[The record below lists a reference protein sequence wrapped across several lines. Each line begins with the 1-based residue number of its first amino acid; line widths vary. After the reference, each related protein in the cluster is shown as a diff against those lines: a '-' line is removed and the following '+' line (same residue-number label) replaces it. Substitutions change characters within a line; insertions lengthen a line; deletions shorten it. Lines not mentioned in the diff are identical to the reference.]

1 MDAKLYLLTL
11 SFLTFMFLAFFIF
24 SKKKIQK
31 IWPMLLGISP
41 LIMIYALNSNL
52 RIYSFHGFMHTGVVY
67 QLLNGNIPPFNPV
80 LGGQVMHYP
89 WGWHCLA
96 AFFTQLLTITPFYSF
111 ALINIVL
118 LFFSMVL
125 IYKISRLLI
134 EDERANIFSVIVSLF
149 AISPMDLYLN
159 FRLIRLLHIKLPLE
173 IRGVPAFDKFS
184 NINGVPVGLVFFL
197 LFLYSIIKLF
207 QQKRVGS
214 NGVLFFI
221 SVVGCGFFYP
231 VMLPVIAASTVLVC
245 SASVVINKDRYLAY
259 DLKKIIIVVGLGL
272 TAMVMLMP
280 YFFSITAGMKTSI
293 QFFDPNNAS
302 ANILRYLVVT
312 VPILLIIYINR
323 NFLKDKLNRTVIF
336 ILLSVI
342 VASFSCY
349 IFISLPLESE
359 YKYFMLSTVTLGI
372 LGGTAFYAMNH
383 GFKKIVVFILL
394 LLFLAPLY
402 RNARWKSRFM
412 NNVTDV
418 SSLYAEKGRY
428 LYSRNSEENELYQW
442 VRNHTDKNSI
452 FIDSELTIP
461 VLAQRQLFIGMDRE
475 STSKPLPA
483 AMKGTNGS
491 PGYGFTI
498 DTFLRR
504 VYGYDSALIDKRRA
518 IVKSIYNPNQKLTD
532 SEVETLFNAYENTY
546 IVVRTK
552 ALEDKFRQGKL
563 NQVFRS
569 SKGHFILYQKES

>member
-11 SFLTFMFLAFFIF
+11 SFLTFIFLVFFIF
-24 SKKKIQK
+24 SPKRIKKI
-31 IWPMLLGISP
+31 WLLLWGITP
-41 LIMIYALNSNL
+41 LIMLYALSSNL
-52 RIYSFHGFMHTGVVY
+52 RIYSFHGFMHAGVVY

-80 LGGQVMHYP
+80 LGEQVIRYP
-89 WGWHCLA
+89 WGWHCVASLITKVLA
-96 AFFTQLLTITPFYSF
+96 ITPFNAF
-111 ALINIVL
+111 ALINIVSL
-118 LFFSMVL
+118 CLAMVL
-125 IYKISRLLI
+125 VYKISHLAI

-159 FRLIRLLHIKLPLE
+159 FRLIRHLHIKLPLDS
-173 IRGVPAFDKFS
+173 RGIPAFDKFS

-231 VMLPVIAASTVLVC
+231 VMLPSIAASTVLVC
-245 SASVVINKDRYLAY
+245 SASVVTNKDRYLAY
-259 DLKKIIIVVGLGL
+259 DLKKIIMVVGSGL

-280 YFFSITAGMKTSI
+280 YFFSITAGTKTSI

-302 ANILRYLVVT
+302 VDILRYLVVT

-323 NFLKDKLNRTVIF
+323 NFLKDKLNRPVIF

-342 VASFSCY
+342 AASFSCY
-349 IFISLPLESE
+349 VFISLPLESE
-359 YKYFMLSTVTLGI
+359 YKYLMLSTVTLGI

-402 RNARWKSRFM
+402 RNVQLKLRFM
-412 NNVTDV
+412 NNITDV
-418 SSLYAEKGRY
+418 SSLYTEKGRY
-428 LYSRNSEENELYQW
+428 LYSKNSEENELYQW

-475 STSKPLPA
+475 STSKPLPGV
-483 AMKGTNGS
+483 MKGTNGS

-504 VYGYDSALIDKRRA
+504 DGYDSALIDKRRA
-518 IVKSIYNPNQKLTD
+518 IVKSMYNPNQKLTD
-532 SEVETLFNAYENTY
+532 REVETLFNAYENIY